1 MESVAPKN
9 CFVEVGLKM
18 VEAIQIQLLGK
29 NRRVT
34 KEQKMKISHS
44 LFWPSQP
51 LKMMLQHPGFVL
63 DKQQL
68 DAIST

>member
-1 MESVAPKN
+1 MFFAWLVFFPEKSVAPKN

-34 KEQKMKISHS
+34 KEHKRKI
-44 LFWPSQP
+44 
-51 LKMMLQHPGFVL
+51 
-63 DKQQL
+63 
-68 DAIST
+68 